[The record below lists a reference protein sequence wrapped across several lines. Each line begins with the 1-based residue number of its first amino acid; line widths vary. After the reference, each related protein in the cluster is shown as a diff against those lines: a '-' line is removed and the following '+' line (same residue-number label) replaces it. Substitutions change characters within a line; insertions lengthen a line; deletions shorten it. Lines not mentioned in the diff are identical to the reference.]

1 VAGKQ
6 ERQRKLARERY
17 VRQQQRRVERAHRF
31 RQRATIGGA
40 AAAVV
45 AIALG
50 AYFWA
55 STSSPSKAAASSTSS
70 PSASPSA
77 SPTPTTSIPA
87 AAEVAKVPTTPPA
100 VAPASHCT
108 YTKSGTA
115 ARKVSLPPAKPD
127 SSGKSQAIIKTN
139 RGTVVVDLLNKWAPC
154 TVNSFVSLSR
164 QGFYNNTPCPR
175 VTSSGIYVLQCGDP
189 TGTGSGGPGY
199 KFANENTKGA
209 TYPAGTLAMA
219 NSGGTDTNGSQFFV
233 VYAPGALSPSYTPF
247 GVVTKG
253 LGIVRKVAES
263 GNSGNNPAGGG
274 QPNEKITIESVKI
287 SSY

>member
-1 VAGKQ
+1 MAGKQ

-17 VRQQQRRVERAHRF
+17 VRQQQRRAERAHRF

-50 AYFWA
+50 AYFLA
-55 STSSPSKAAASSTSS
+55 SSSSPSKAAASATSS

-77 SPTPTTSIPA
+77 SATPSIPPA
-87 AAEVAKVPTTPPA
+87 TPLATVPTTAPA

-154 TVNSFVSLSR
+154 TVNSFVSLAR

-189 TGTGSGGPGY
+189 TGTGTGGPGY

-219 NSGGTDTNGSQFFV
+219 NSGGTDSNGSQFFV
-233 VYAPGALSPSYTPF
+233 VYAGGGLAPSYTPF

-253 LGIVRKVAES
+253 LDIVRKVAEA
-263 GNSGNNPAGGG
+263 GNNGSNPAGGG
-274 QPNEKITIESVKI
+274 QPKQKINIESVKI